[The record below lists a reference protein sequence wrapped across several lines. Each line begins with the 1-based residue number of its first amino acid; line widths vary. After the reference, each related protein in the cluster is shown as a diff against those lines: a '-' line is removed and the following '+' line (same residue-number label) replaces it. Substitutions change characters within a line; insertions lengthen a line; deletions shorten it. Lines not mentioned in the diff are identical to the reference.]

1 MSYLSPLSSL
11 TINAKN
17 TQMIGTKY
25 TINASIF
32 EIESAN
38 DTFTVLSPRYVK
50 EAVPKDLTIFAD
62 VRSFID
68 KDDQY
73 QYNIY
78 QENASKTHLRLYL
91 YDDAILIASY
101 ADNTADGSEII
112 MSICKIVK

>member
-62 VRSFID
+62 
-68 KDDQY
+68 
-73 QYNIY
+73 
-78 QENASKTHLRLYL
+78 
-91 YDDAILIASY
+91 DAILIASY